1 MRRFVP
7 FVVLIAVVAVLNGW
21 LDQRFYVRVLTLSVV
36 WALAGVAW
44 NLMAKAGQISL
55 GHSAFVGIGAYGF
68 TILLR
73 SDGTSPW
80 TGMAIGMGVAAAVAL
95 IIGLPTFRLRGFYF
109 TLATISFPLIMELL
123 VSHYGDPE
131 LTVPFHPESEWKF
144 MEFSNSHTYVWVGLG
159 MLVVALAISEL
170 IDVTS
175 FGFALRA
182 IRDNEVLARAVGI
195 RTVAWKSAAF
205 MISAALSAAMAVLW
219 VKAVLRVTVAEEVFG
234 ITVVIVM
241 LSVAFV
247 GGVGQTWGPVV
258 GAAFLIPLAMFLDDS
273 IGESVPGAQEL
284 VYAAA
289 LVLVALLIPRGIL
302 PAIEKGCRRLATWR
316 RASTWPRGSLEQA
329 GPSLLERLAAPAPRP
344 SPLLRMP
351 RRPLQSRLPQP
362 SDTPVLVVEGV
373 AKSFGANRVLSDVTF
388 SVDAG
393 RRVGII
399 GPNGA
404 GKTTLFNIMT
414 AHLRADS
421 GRILFKGMQMDRMR
435 APRRYELGMSRTF
448 QVPQGFHLMS
458 PLDNVVVAAIGASMP
473 DPMAAS
479 MDMLE
484 RVGLA
489 GKALGELSALT
500 TAEIKSLE
508 LARAMVSEPDLLLL
522 DEPLAGLN
530 EAERARFFAVV
541 DELVA
546 PQAAIVVIEHSVR
559 SLIQYVESVVAL
571 DEGRVIAQG
580 PPEEVVSD
588 PRVIEAYLG
597 SRWMEHARDQ

>member
-1 MRRFVP
+1 MGSLTRRIVP
-7 FVVLIAVVAVLNGW
+7 FVVLIAVVAFLNGW

-44 NLMAKAGQISL
+44 NLVAKAGQISL

-68 TILLR
+68 TLLLR
-73 SDGTSPW
+73 GGGTSPW
-80 TGMAIGMGVAAAVAL
+80 VGMAVGMAVAAVVAL
-95 IIGLPTFRLRGFYF
+95 AIGLPTFRLRGFYF

-144 MEFSNSHTYVWVGLG
+144 MEFSDSHTYVWVGLG
-159 MLVVALAISEL
+159 MLVLALAISEL

-182 IRDNEVLARAVGI
+182 VRDNEVLARAVGI

-302 PAIEKGCRRLATWR
+302 PAVEQGCRRVATR
-316 RASTWPRGSLEQA
+316 SGRSHEQA
-329 GPSLLERLAAPAPRP
+329 GRSLLRRLAAPSPRP
-344 SPLLRMP
+344 SPLLRMSRPP
-351 RRPLQSRLPQP
+351 RRSRLPLP
-362 SDTPVLVVEGV
+362 GDTPVLEVEGV
-373 AKSFGANRVLSDVTF
+373 AKSFGANRVLSDVSF
-388 SVDAG
+388 DVGAG

-414 AHLRADS
+414 AHLRADA
-421 GRILFKGMQMDRMR
+421 GRILFKGVAVDRMR
-435 APRRYELGMSRTF
+435 APRRYELGISRTF

-458 PLDNVVVAAIGASMP
+458 PLDNVVVAAIGASVAHP
-473 DPMAAS
+473 VTAS
-479 MDMLE
+479 MAMLE

-489 GKALGELSALT
+489 DKALGELSALT
-500 TAEIKSLE
+500 VAETKNLE
-508 LARAMVSEPDLLLL
+508 LARAMVSGPELLLL

-530 EAERARFFAVV
+530 EAERGRFFEVV
-541 DELVA
+541 DDLVA
-546 PQAAIVVIEHSVR
+546 PETAIVVIEHSVR

-571 DEGRVIAQG
+571 DDGRIITQG
-580 PPEEVVSD
+580 PPEAVVSD

>member
-1 MRRFVP
+1 MTRRLIP
-7 FVVLIAVVAVLNGW
+7 FVVLVAAVALLNGW
-21 LDQRFYVRVLTLSVV
+21 LYQRFHVRVLTLAVV

-68 TILLR
+68 TVLLR
-73 SDGTSPW
+73 EGGMSPW
-80 TGMAIGMGVAAAVAL
+80 IGMAIGMGAAAVVAFV
-95 IIGLPTFRLRGFYF
+95 IGLPTFRLKGFYF
-109 TLATISFPLIMELL
+109 TLATISFPLILELL
-123 VSHYGDPE
+123 VSHYGEPE
-131 LTVPFHPESEWKF
+131 LTVPFHPENQWKF
-144 MEFSNSHTYVWVGLG
+144 MEFSNAHTYVWVGLG
-159 MLVVALAISEL
+159 MLIVALLISEL

-247 GGVGQTWGPVV
+247 GGVGMTWGPVV

-273 IGESVPGAQEL
+273 IGEAVPGAQEL

-302 PAIEKGCRRLATWR
+302 PAAGRGCRWLATR
-316 RASTWPRGSLEQA
+316 LGSTPGSPVRQ
-329 GPSLLERLAAPAPRP
+329 SLQRVVAPPPRP
-344 SPLLRMP
+344 SPLLSVP
-351 RRPLQSRLPQP
+351 RRPRRPVVLPQAGEA
-362 SDTPVLVVEGV
+362 PVLEVDSV
-373 AKSFGANRVLSDVTF
+373 AKSFGANRVLSDVSFT
-388 SVDAG
+388 VAAG
-393 RRVGII
+393 TRVGII

-414 AHLRADS
+414 AHLRADA
-421 GRILFKGMQMDRMR
+421 GRIRFKSIPIDRIR
-435 APRRYELGMSRTF
+435 APRRYELGISRTF
-448 QVPQGFHLMS
+448 QVPQGFGLMS
-458 PLDNVVVAAIGASMP
+458 PLDNVVVAAIGASVRHP
-473 DPMAAS
+473 VDAS
-479 MDMLE
+479 MAMLE
-484 RVGLA
+484 RVGLTR
-489 GKALGELSALT
+489 KALGQLSALT
-500 TAEIKSLE
+500 VAETKSLE
-508 LARAMVSEPDLLLL
+508 LARAMVSEPELLLL

-530 EAERARFFAVV
+530 EAERDRFFQIV
-541 DELVA
+541 DDLVA
-546 PQAAIVVIEHSVR
+546 PHTAIVVIEHSVR
-559 SLIQYVESVVAL
+559 SLVRYAESVVAL
-571 DEGRVIAQG
+571 DEGRIIAHG
-580 PPEEVVSD
+580 SPDDVVSD

-597 SRWMEHARDQ
+597 SKWMERARDQ

>member
-1 MRRFVP
+1 MTRRFIP
-7 FVVLIAVVAVLNGW
+7 FVVLVAAVALLNGW
-21 LDQRFYVRVLTLSVV
+21 LYQRFHVRVLTLAVV

-68 TILLR
+68 TVLLR
-73 SDGTSPW
+73 EGGMSPW
-80 TGMAIGMGVAAAVAL
+80 VGMAIGMGAAAVVAFV
-95 IIGLPTFRLRGFYF
+95 IGLPTFRLKGFYF
-109 TLATISFPLIMELL
+109 TLATISFPLILELL
-123 VSHYGDPE
+123 VSHYGEPE
-131 LTVPFHPESEWKF
+131 LTVPFHPENQWKF
-144 MEFSNSHTYVWVGLG
+144 MEFSNAHTYVWVGLG
-159 MLVVALAISEL
+159 MLVVALLISEL

-247 GGVGQTWGPVV
+247 GGVGLTWGPVV

-273 IGESVPGAQEL
+273 IGEAVPGAQEL

-289 LVLVALLIPRGIL
+289 LVLVALLMPLGIL
-302 PAIEKGCRRLATWR
+302 PAAGRGCRWLATR
-316 RASTWPRGSLEQA
+316 LPSAPGSPARQ
-329 GPSLLERLAAPAPRP
+329 LLQRVVAPPPRP
-344 SPLLRMP
+344 SPLLSVP
-351 RRPLQSRLPQP
+351 RRPRRPAALPAAG
-362 SDTPVLVVEGV
+362 DAPVLEVERV
-373 AKSFGANRVLSDVTF
+373 AKSFGANRVLSDVSFT
-388 SVDAG
+388 VAAG

-404 GKTTLFNIMT
+404 GKTTLFNIMI
-414 AHLRADS
+414 AHLRADA
-421 GRILFKGMQMDRMR
+421 GRIRFKGMPIDRIR
-435 APRRYELGMSRTF
+435 APRRYELGISRTF
-448 QVPQGFHLMS
+448 QVPQGFGHMS
-458 PLDNVVVAAIGASMP
+458 PLDNVVVAAIGASVRHP
-473 DPMAAS
+473 VDAS
-479 MDMLE
+479 MAILE
-484 RVGLA
+484 RVGLTS
-489 GKALGELSALT
+489 KALSSLSALT
-500 TAEIKSLE
+500 VAEIKSLE

-530 EAERARFFAVV
+530 EAERDRFFQIV
-541 DELVA
+541 DDLVA
-546 PQAAIVVIEHSVR
+546 PHTAIVVIEHSVR
-559 SLIQYVESVVAL
+559 SLVRYAESVVAL
-571 DEGRVIAQG
+571 DEGHIVAQG
-580 PPEEVVSD
+580 SPDDVVSD

-597 SRWMEHARDQ
+597 SKWMERARDQ

>member
-1 MRRFVP
+1 MTRRLIP
-7 FVVLIAVVAVLNGW
+7 FVVLVAAVAILNGW
-21 LDQRFYVRVLTLSVV
+21 LYQRFHVRVLTLAVV

-68 TILLR
+68 TVLLR
-73 SDGTSPW
+73 EGGMSPW
-80 TGMAIGMGVAAAVAL
+80 TGMAIGMGAAAVVAFV
-95 IIGLPTFRLRGFYF
+95 IGLPTFRLKGFYF
-109 TLATISFPLIMELL
+109 TLATISFPLILELL
-123 VSHYGDPE
+123 VSHYGEPE
-131 LTVPFHPESEWKF
+131 LTVPFHPENQWKF
-144 MEFSNSHTYVWVGLG
+144 MEFSNAHTYVWVGLG
-159 MLVVALAISEL
+159 MLIVALLISEL

-247 GGVGQTWGPVV
+247 GGVGMTWGPVV

-273 IGESVPGAQEL
+273 IGEAVPGAQEL

-289 LVLVALLIPRGIL
+289 LVLVALLMPLGIL
-302 PAIEKGCRRLATWR
+302 PAAGRGCRWLATRLAPATGSPAR
-316 RASTWPRGSLEQA
+316 R
-329 GPSLLERLAAPAPRP
+329 LLQRALAPPPRP
-344 SPLLRMP
+344 SPLLSVP
-351 RRPLQSRLPQP
+351 RRPRRPAALPAAGEA
-362 SDTPVLVVEGV
+362 PVLEVESV
-373 AKSFGANRVLSDVTF
+373 AKSFGANQVLTDVSFT
-388 SVDAG
+388 VDAG

-414 AHLRADS
+414 AHLRADA
-421 GRILFKGMQMDRMR
+421 GRVRFKTMPIDRIR
-435 APRRYELGMSRTF
+435 APRRYELGISRTF
-448 QVPQGFHLMS
+448 QVPQGFGGMS
-458 PLDNVVVAAIGASMP
+458 PLDDVVVAAIGASVRHP
-473 DPMAAS
+473 VDAS
-479 MDMLE
+479 MAMLE
-484 RVGLA
+484 RVDLTS
-489 GKALGELSALT
+489 KSLGQLSALT
-500 TAEIKSLE
+500 VAEIKSLE
-508 LARAMVSEPDLLLL
+508 LARAMVSDPHLLLL

-530 EAERARFFAVV
+530 EAERDRFFQIV
-541 DELVA
+541 DDLVA
-546 PQAAIVVIEHSVR
+546 PHTAIVVIEHSVR
-559 SLIQYVESVVAL
+559 SLVRYAETVVAL
-571 DEGRVIAQG
+571 DEGHIIAQG
-580 PPEEVVSD
+580 SPDDVVSD

-597 SRWMEHARDQ
+597 SKWMERARDQ

>member
-1 MRRFVP
+1 MTRRLIP
-7 FVVLIAVVAVLNGW
+7 FVVLVAAVALLNGW
-21 LDQRFYVRVLTLSVV
+21 LYQRFHVRVLTLAVV

-68 TILLR
+68 TLLLR
-73 SDGTSPW
+73 EGGMSPW
-80 TGMAIGMGVAAAVAL
+80 TGMAIGMGAAAVVAFV
-95 IIGLPTFRLRGFYF
+95 IGLPTFRLKGFYF
-109 TLATISFPLIMELL
+109 TLATISFPLILELL
-123 VSHYGDPE
+123 VSHYGEPE
-131 LTVPFHPESEWKF
+131 LTVPFHPENQWKF
-144 MEFSNSHTYVWVGLG
+144 MEFSSAHTYVWVGLG
-159 MLVVALAISEL
+159 MLVVALLISEL

-175 FGFALRA
+175 FGYALRA

-247 GGVGQTWGPVV
+247 GGVGLTWGPVV

-273 IGESVPGAQEL
+273 IGEAVPGAQEL

-302 PAIEKGCRRLATWR
+302 PAAGRGCRWLATR
-316 RASTWPRGSLEQA
+316 LSPTPGSPVRQ
-329 GPSLLERLAAPAPRP
+329 LLQRVVAPPPRP
-344 SPLLRMP
+344 SPLLSVP
-351 RRPLQSRLPQP
+351 RRPRRPVVLPQAGEA
-362 SDTPVLVVEGV
+362 PVLEVECV
-373 AKSFGANRVLSDVTF
+373 AKSFGANRVLSDVSFT
-388 SVDAG
+388 VAAG
-393 RRVGII
+393 TRVGII

-414 AHLRADS
+414 AHLRADA
-421 GRILFKGMQMDRMR
+421 GRIRFKSIPIDRIR
-435 APRRYELGMSRTF
+435 APRRYELGISRTF
-448 QVPQGFHLMS
+448 QVPQGFGLMS
-458 PLDNVVVAAIGASMP
+458 PLDNVVVAAIGASVRHP
-473 DPMAAS
+473 VDAS
-479 MDMLE
+479 MAMLE
-484 RVGLA
+484 RVGLTS
-489 GKALGELSALT
+489 KALGSLSALT
-500 TAEIKSLE
+500 VAETKSLE

-530 EAERARFFAVV
+530 EAERDRFFGIV
-541 DELVA
+541 DDLVA
-546 PQAAIVVIEHSVR
+546 PHTAIVVIEHSVR
-559 SLIQYVESVVAL
+559 SLVRYAESVVAL
-571 DEGRVIAQG
+571 DEGHIIAHG
-580 PPEEVVSD
+580 SPDDVVSD

-597 SRWMEHARDQ
+597 SKWMDRARDQ

>member
-1 MRRFVP
+1 M
-7 FVVLIAVVAVLNGW
+7 
-21 LDQRFYVRVLTLSVV
+21 RVLTLAVV

-68 TILLR
+68 TVLLR
-73 SDGTSPW
+73 EGGMSPW
-80 TGMAIGMGVAAAVAL
+80 TGMAIGMGAAAVVAFV
-95 IIGLPTFRLRGFYF
+95 IGLPTFRLKGFYF
-109 TLATISFPLIMELL
+109 TLATISFPLILELL
-123 VSHYGDPE
+123 VSHYGEPE
-131 LTVPFHPESEWKF
+131 LTVPFHPENQWKF
-144 MEFSNSHTYVWVGLG
+144 MEFSNAHTYVWVGLG
-159 MLVVALAISEL
+159 MLIVALLISEL

-247 GGVGQTWGPVV
+247 GGVGMTWGPVV

-273 IGESVPGAQEL
+273 IGEAVPGAQEL

-302 PAIEKGCRRLATWR
+302 PAAGRGCRWLATR
-316 RASTWPRGSLEQA
+316 LGSTPGSPVRQ
-329 GPSLLERLAAPAPRP
+329 SLQRVVAPPPRP
-344 SPLLRMP
+344 SPLLSVP
-351 RRPLQSRLPQP
+351 RRPRRPVVLPQAGEA
-362 SDTPVLVVEGV
+362 PVLEVDSV
-373 AKSFGANRVLSDVTF
+373 AKSFGANRVLSDVSFT
-388 SVDAG
+388 VAAG
-393 RRVGII
+393 TRVGII

-414 AHLRADS
+414 AHLRADA
-421 GRILFKGMQMDRMR
+421 GRIRFKSIPIDRIR
-435 APRRYELGMSRTF
+435 APRRYELGISRTF
-448 QVPQGFHLMS
+448 QVPQGFGGMS
-458 PLDNVVVAAIGASMP
+458 PLDNVVVAAIGASVRHP
-473 DPMAAS
+473 VDAS
-479 MDMLE
+479 MAMLE
-484 RVGLA
+484 RVGLTS
-489 GKALGELSALT
+489 KSLGQLSALT
-500 TAEIKSLE
+500 VAEIKSLE
-508 LARAMVSEPDLLLL
+508 LARAMVSDPDLLLL

-530 EAERARFFAVV
+530 EAERDRFFQIV
-541 DELVA
+541 DDLVA
-546 PQAAIVVIEHSVR
+546 PHTAIVVIEHSVR
-559 SLIQYVESVVAL
+559 SLVRYAETVVAL
-571 DEGRVIAQG
+571 DEGHIIAQG
-580 PPEEVVSD
+580 SPDDVVSD

-597 SRWMEHARDQ
+597 SKWMERARDQ

>member
-1 MRRFVP
+1 MRRIVP
-7 FVVLIAVVAVLNGW
+7 FVVLVVVVAVLNGW
-21 LDQRFYVRVLTLSVV
+21 LEQRFYVRVLTLSVV

-73 SDGTSPW
+73 DSDTSPW
-80 TGMAIGMGVAAAVAL
+80 LGMAVGMGVAAAVAL
-95 IIGLPTFRLRGFYF
+95 AIGLPTFRLRGFYF
-109 TLATISFPLIMELL
+109 TLATISFPLILELL

-131 LTVPFHPESEWKF
+131 LTVPFHPESEWTF

-182 IRDNEVLARAVGI
+182 VRDNEVLARAVGI

-289 LVLVALLIPRGIL
+289 LVLVALLMPRGIL
-302 PAIEKGCRRLATWR
+302 PAVERSCRRLATR
-316 RASTWPRGSLEQA
+316 PGPSREQA
-329 GPSLLERLAAPAPRP
+329 GRSLLQRLAAPAPRP
-344 SPLLRMP
+344 SPLLSVP
-351 RRPLQSRLPQP
+351 RRPPRQRLPP
-362 SDTPVLVVEGV
+362 ASGTPVLEVEGV
-373 AKSFGANRVLSDVTF
+373 AKSFGANRVLSEVSFDVG
-388 SVDAG
+388 VG

-414 AHLRADS
+414 AHLRADA
-421 GRILFKGMQMDRMR
+421 GRIRFKGVPVDRMR
-435 APRRYELGMSRTF
+435 APRRYELGISRTF

-458 PLDNVVVAAIGASMP
+458 PLDNVVVAAIGASTTRP
-473 DPMAAS
+473 VATSMA
-479 MDMLE
+479 MLE

-489 GKALGELSALT
+489 DKALGELSALT
-500 TAEIKSLE
+500 VAETKSLE
-508 LARAMVSEPDLLLL
+508 LARAMVSGPELLLL

-530 EAERARFFAVV
+530 EAERVRFFQIV
-541 DELVA
+541 DDLVA
-546 PQAAIVVIEHSVR
+546 PQTAIVVIEHSVR

-571 DEGRVIAQG
+571 DDGRIIAQG
-580 PPEEVVSD
+580 PPEAVVSD
-588 PRVIEAYLG
+588 SRVIEAYLG
-597 SRWMEHARDQ
+597 SKWMERARGQ

>member
-1 MRRFVP
+1 MTRRLIP
-7 FVVLIAVVAVLNGW
+7 FVMLIAAVALLNSW
-21 LDQRFYVRVLTLSVV
+21 LGQRFHVRVLTLAVV

-68 TILLR
+68 TVLLR
-73 SDGTSPW
+73 EGGMSPW
-80 TGMAIGMGVAAAVAL
+80 IGMAIGMGAAAAVAFV
-95 IIGLPTFRLRGFYF
+95 IGLPTFRLKGFYF
-109 TLATISFPLIMELL
+109 TLATISFPLILELL
-123 VSHYGDPE
+123 VSHYGEPE
-131 LTVPFHPESEWKF
+131 LTVPFHPENEWKF
-144 MEFSNSHTYVWVGLG
+144 MEFADAHTYVWVGLG
-159 MLVVALAISEL
+159 MLIVALVISEL

-247 GGVGQTWGPVV
+247 GGVGMTWGPVV

-273 IGESVPGAQEL
+273 IGEAVPGAQEL

-289 LVLVALLIPRGIL
+289 LVLVALLMPRGIL
-302 PAIEKGCRRLATWR
+302 PAAGWACRW
-316 RASTWPRGSLEQA
+316 
-329 GPSLLERLAAPAPRP
+329 LAARLGAPPERPSRPLLQRVLAPSPRP
-344 SPLLRMP
+344 SPLLSVP
-351 RRPLQSRLPQP
+351 RRPRRPAAPP
-362 SDTPVLVVEGV
+362 SASDAPVLEVDGV
-373 AKSFGANRVLSDVTF
+373 AKSFGANRVLSDVSFT
-388 SVDAG
+388 VDAG

-414 AHLRADS
+414 AHLRADA
-421 GRILFKGMQMDRMR
+421 GRIRFKGVPIDRIR
-435 APRRYELGMSRTF
+435 APRRYELGISRTF
-448 QVPQGFHLMS
+448 QVPQGFGLMS
-458 PLDNVVVAAIGASMP
+458 PLDNVIVAAIGASVQHP
-473 DPMAAS
+473 VQVS
-479 MDMLE
+479 MEMLE

-489 GKALGELSALT
+489 GKALGQLSALT
-500 TAEIKSLE
+500 VAETKSLE
-508 LARAMVSEPDLLLL
+508 LARAMVSEPELLLL

-530 EAERARFFAVV
+530 EAERLRFFQIV
-541 DELVA
+541 DDLVA
-546 PQAAIVVIEHSVR
+546 PRTAIVVIEHSVR
-559 SLIQYVESVVAL
+559 SLVRYAESVVAL
-571 DEGRVIAQG
+571 DEGHIIAHG
-580 PPEEVVSD
+580 SPDDVVSD

-597 SRWMEHARDQ
+597 SKWMERARDQ

>member
-1 MRRFVP
+1 MRRLAP
-7 FVVLIAVVAVLNGW
+7 FVVLVVVVALFNGS
-21 LDQRFYVRVLTLSVV
+21 LSGRFHLRVLTLAVV

-73 SDGTSPW
+73 DGGTSPW
-80 TGMAIGMGVAAAVAL
+80 VGMAVGMGVAAALAL
-95 IIGLPTFRLRGFYF
+95 VIGLPTFRLKGFYF

-123 VSHYGDPE
+123 VSHYGEPE
-131 LTVPFHPESEWKF
+131 FTVPFHPENEWKF
-144 MEFSNSHTYVWVGLG
+144 MEFSNAHTYVWVGLG
-159 MLVVALAISEL
+159 MLLVALVISEL

-302 PAIEKGCRRLATWR
+302 PAAERGCRRLAGLVD
-316 RASTWPRGSLEQA
+316 PEGRGRGWQVVQ
-329 GPSLLERLAAPAPRP
+329 RLAAPPPRP
-344 SPLLRMP
+344 SPLLSVP
-351 RRPLQSRLPQP
+351 RKVPSRRIP
-362 SDTPVLVVEGV
+362 STDGAPVLEVEGI

-388 SVDAG
+388 EVDAG

-414 AHLRADS
+414 AHLRADA
-421 GRILFKGMQMDRMR
+421 GRIRFKSVAIDAMR
-435 APRRYELGMSRTF
+435 APRRYELGISRTF

-458 PLDNVVVAAIGASMP
+458 PLDNVVVAAIGAAVTRP
-473 DPMAAS
+473 VHAS
-479 MDMLE
+479 MAMLD

-489 GKALGELSALT
+489 DKALGELSSLT
-500 TAEIKSLE
+500 VAETKNLE
-508 LARAMVSEPDLLLL
+508 LARAMVSEPELLLL

-530 EAERARFFAVV
+530 ETERVRFFQIV
-541 DELVA
+541 DDLVA
-546 PQAAIVVIEHSVR
+546 PQTAIVVIEHSVR
-559 SLIQYVESVVAL
+559 SLIRYVDSVVAL
-571 DEGRVIAQG
+571 DEGRIIAEG
-580 PPEEVVSD
+580 PPEDVVSD
-588 PRVIEAYLG
+588 PAVIEAYLG
-597 SRWMEHARDQ
+597 SKWMKRA

>member
-1 MRRFVP
+1 MRRLIP

-55 GHSAFVGIGAYGF
+55 GHSAFVGMGAYGF

-73 SDGTSPW
+73 GGGTSPW
-80 TGMAIGMGVAAAVAL
+80 VGMAIGMGVAAAVAL
-95 IIGLPTFRLRGFYF
+95 AIGLPTFRLRGFYF

-159 MLVVALAISEL
+159 MLVIALAISEL

-302 PAIEKGCRRLATWR
+302 PAIEKGCRQLATR
-316 RASTWPRGSLEQA
+316 PRPSLEQA
-329 GPSLLERLAAPAPRP
+329 GPSLFGRLAAPPPRP

-351 RRPLQSRLPQP
+351 RRPVRARLPQP
-362 SDTPVLVVEGV
+362 SDTPVLEVDGV
-373 AKSFGANRVLSDVTF
+373 AKSFGANRVLSDVAF
-388 SVDAG
+388 SIDAG

-414 AHLRADS
+414 AHLRADA
-421 GRILFKGMQMDRMR
+421 GRILFKGNPDGPDARAAALRARHVTHVPGSPGFPSHVPARQCGRGCHRCLDAGSGGGIDGHARASRPRRQGARRVERPHHGRDQEPRTSPRHGEQAGSAAARR
-435 APRRYELGMSRTF
+435 APRG
-448 QVPQGFHLMS
+448 
-458 PLDNVVVAAIGASMP
+458 
-473 DPMAAS
+473 
-479 MDMLE
+479 LE
-484 RVGLA
+484 RGRA
-489 GKALGELSALT
+489 GPLLRDRRRTGRAAHGDRGDRALGPVADPIRRIGSPRST
-500 TAEIKSLE
+500 
-508 LARAMVSEPDLLLL
+508 RAS
-522 DEPLAGLN
+522 
-530 EAERARFFAVV
+530 
-541 DELVA
+541 
-546 PQAAIVVIEHSVR
+546 
-559 SLIQYVESVVAL
+559 
-571 DEGRVIAQG
+571 
-580 PPEEVVSD
+580 
-588 PRVIEAYLG
+588 
-597 SRWMEHARDQ
+597 

>member
-1 MRRFVP
+1 MTRRLIP
-7 FVVLIAVVAVLNGW
+7 FVVLVAAVALLNGW
-21 LDQRFYVRVLTLSVV
+21 LYQRFHVRVLTLAVV

-68 TILLR
+68 TVLLR
-73 SDGTSPW
+73 EGGMSPW
-80 TGMAIGMGVAAAVAL
+80 TGMAIGMGAAAAVAFV
-95 IIGLPTFRLRGFYF
+95 IGLPTFRLKGFYF
-109 TLATISFPLIMELL
+109 TLATISFPLILELL
-123 VSHYGDPE
+123 VSHYGEPE
-131 LTVPFHPESEWKF
+131 LTVPFHPENQWKF
-144 MEFSNSHTYVWVGLG
+144 MEFSNAHTYVWVGLG
-159 MLVVALAISEL
+159 MLILALLISEL

-247 GGVGQTWGPVV
+247 GGVGMTWGPVV

-273 IGESVPGAQEL
+273 IGEAVPGAQEL

-302 PAIEKGCRRLATWR
+302 PAAGRGCRWLATR
-316 RASTWPRGSLEQA
+316 LGSTPGSPVRQ
-329 GPSLLERLAAPAPRP
+329 SLQRVVAPPPRP
-344 SPLLRMP
+344 SPLLSVP
-351 RRPLQSRLPQP
+351 RRPRRPVVLPQAGEA
-362 SDTPVLVVEGV
+362 PVLEADSV
-373 AKSFGANRVLSDVTF
+373 AKSFGANRVLSDVSFT
-388 SVDAG
+388 VAAG
-393 RRVGII
+393 TRVGII

-414 AHLRADS
+414 AHLRADA
-421 GRILFKGMQMDRMR
+421 GRIRFKGIPIDRIR
-435 APRRYELGMSRTF
+435 APRRYELGISRTF
-448 QVPQGFHLMS
+448 QVPQGFGLMS
-458 PLDNVVVAAIGASMP
+458 PLDNVVVAAIGASVRHP
-473 DPMAAS
+473 VDAS
-479 MDMLE
+479 MAMLE
-484 RVGLA
+484 RVGLTS
-489 GKALGELSALT
+489 KALGSLSALT
-500 TAEIKSLE
+500 VAETKSLE
-508 LARAMVSEPDLLLL
+508 LARAMVSEPHLLLL

-530 EAERARFFAVV
+530 EAERDRFFGIV
-541 DELVA
+541 DDLVA
-546 PQAAIVVIEHSVR
+546 PHTAIVVIEHSVR
-559 SLIQYVESVVAL
+559 SLVRYAESVVAL
-571 DEGRVIAQG
+571 DEGHIIAHG
-580 PPEEVVSD
+580 SPDDVVSD

-597 SRWMEHARDQ
+597 SKWMERARDQ

>member
-1 MRRFVP
+1 MTRRLIP
-7 FVVLIAVVAVLNGW
+7 FVVLVAAVALLNGW
-21 LDQRFYVRVLTLSVV
+21 LYQRFHVRVLTLAVV

-68 TILLR
+68 TVLLR
-73 SDGTSPW
+73 EGGMSPW
-80 TGMAIGMGVAAAVAL
+80 TGMAIGMGAAAVVAFV
-95 IIGLPTFRLRGFYF
+95 IGLPTFRLKGFYF
-109 TLATISFPLIMELL
+109 TLATISFPLILELL
-123 VSHYGDPE
+123 VSHYGEPE
-131 LTVPFHPESEWKF
+131 LTVPFHPENQWKF
-144 MEFSNSHTYVWVGLG
+144 MEFSNAHTYVWVGLG
-159 MLVVALAISEL
+159 MLIVALLISEL

-247 GGVGQTWGPVV
+247 GGVGLTWGPVV

-273 IGESVPGAQEL
+273 IGEAVPGAQEL

-302 PAIEKGCRRLATWR
+302 PAAGRGCRWLATR
-316 RASTWPRGSLEQA
+316 LGSTPGSPVRQ
-329 GPSLLERLAAPAPRP
+329 SLQRVVAPPPRP
-344 SPLLRMP
+344 SPLLSVP
-351 RRPLQSRLPQP
+351 RRPRRPVVLPQAGEA
-362 SDTPVLVVEGV
+362 PVLEVDSV
-373 AKSFGANRVLSDVTF
+373 AKSFGANRVLSDVSFT
-388 SVDAG
+388 VAAG
-393 RRVGII
+393 TRVGII

-414 AHLRADS
+414 AHLRADA
-421 GRILFKGMQMDRMR
+421 GRIRFKGIPIDRLR
-435 APRRYELGMSRTF
+435 APRRYELGISRTF
-448 QVPQGFHLMS
+448 QVPQGFGLMS
-458 PLDNVVVAAIGASMP
+458 PLDNVVVAAIGASVRHP
-473 DPMAAS
+473 VDAS
-479 MDMLE
+479 MAMLE
-484 RVGLA
+484 RVGLTS
-489 GKALGELSALT
+489 KALGSLSALT
-500 TAEIKSLE
+500 VAETKSLE
-508 LARAMVSEPDLLLL
+508 LARAMVSEPHLLLL

-530 EAERARFFAVV
+530 EAERDRFFGIV
-541 DELVA
+541 DDLVA
-546 PQAAIVVIEHSVR
+546 PHTAIVVIEHSVR
-559 SLIQYVESVVAL
+559 SLVRYAESVVAL
-571 DEGRVIAQG
+571 DEGHIIAHG
-580 PPEEVVSD
+580 SPDDVVSD

-597 SRWMEHARDQ
+597 SKWMERARDQ

>member
-1 MRRFVP
+1 MTRRLIP
-7 FVVLIAVVAVLNGW
+7 FVVLVAAVALLNGW
-21 LDQRFYVRVLTLSVV
+21 LYQRFHVRVLTLAMV

-68 TILLR
+68 TVLLR
-73 SDGTSPW
+73 EGGMSPW
-80 TGMAIGMGVAAAVAL
+80 TGMAIGMGAAAVVAFV
-95 IIGLPTFRLRGFYF
+95 IGLPTFRLKGFYF
-109 TLATISFPLIMELL
+109 TLATISFPLILELL
-123 VSHYGDPE
+123 VSHYGEPE
-131 LTVPFHPESEWKF
+131 LTVPFHPENQWKF
-144 MEFSNSHTYVWVGLG
+144 MEFSNAHTYVWVGLG
-159 MLVVALAISEL
+159 MLIVALLISEL

-247 GGVGQTWGPVV
+247 GGVGMTWGPVV

-273 IGESVPGAQEL
+273 IGEAVPGAQEL

-302 PAIEKGCRRLATWR
+302 PAAGRGCRWLATR
-316 RASTWPRGSLEQA
+316 LGSTPGSPVRQ
-329 GPSLLERLAAPAPRP
+329 SLQRVVAPPPRP
-344 SPLLRMP
+344 SPLLSVP
-351 RRPLQSRLPQP
+351 RRPRRPVVLPQAGEA
-362 SDTPVLVVEGV
+362 PVLEVDSV
-373 AKSFGANRVLSDVTF
+373 AKSFGANRVLSDVSFT
-388 SVDAG
+388 VAAG
-393 RRVGII
+393 TRVGII

-414 AHLRADS
+414 AHLRADA
-421 GRILFKGMQMDRMR
+421 GRIRFKDIPIDRIR
-435 APRRYELGMSRTF
+435 APRRYELGISRTF
-448 QVPQGFHLMS
+448 QVPQGFGLMS
-458 PLDNVVVAAIGASMP
+458 PLDNVVVAAIGASVRHP
-473 DPMAAS
+473 VDAS
-479 MDMLE
+479 MAMLE
-484 RVGLA
+484 RVGLTS
-489 GKALGELSALT
+489 KALGSLSALT
-500 TAEIKSLE
+500 VAETKSLE
-508 LARAMVSEPDLLLL
+508 LARAMVSEPELLLL

-530 EAERARFFAVV
+530 EAERDRFFGIV
-541 DELVA
+541 DDLVA
-546 PQAAIVVIEHSVR
+546 PHTAIVVIEHSVR
-559 SLIQYVESVVAL
+559 SLVRYAESVVAL
-571 DEGRVIAQG
+571 DEGHIIAQG
-580 PPEEVVSD
+580 SPDDVVSD

-597 SRWMEHARDQ
+597 SKWMERARDQ

>member
-1 MRRFVP
+1 MRRLVP
-7 FVVLIAVVAVLNGW
+7 FIVLLAVVALLNGW
-21 LDQRFYVRVLTLSVV
+21 LEQRFHVRVLTLAVV

-73 SDGTSPW
+73 DGGTSPW
-80 TGMAIGMGVAAAVAL
+80 IGMVIGMGVTAVVAL
-95 IIGLPTFRLRGFYF
+95 VIGLPTFRLRGFYF

-123 VSHYGDPE
+123 VSHYGDSE
-131 LTVPFHPESEWKF
+131 LTVPFHPESEWRF
-144 MEFSNSHTYVWVGLG
+144 MEFSDAHTYVWVGLG
-159 MLVVALAISEL
+159 MLVLALAISEL

-205 MISAALSAAMAVLW
+205 MISAALSAAMGVLW

-302 PAIEKGCRRLATWR
+302 PAIERGCRRVAMRL
-316 RASTWPRGSLEQA
+316 
-329 GPSLLERLAAPAPRP
+329 GPSRAPAGRSLLRRIAAPPPRP
-344 SPLLRMP
+344 SPLLRVP
-351 RRPLQSRLPQP
+351 RRTHRWRLPP
-362 SDTPVLVVEGV
+362 VSDTPVLKVEGV
-373 AKSFGANRVLSDVTF
+373 AKSFGANRVLSDVSF
-388 SVDAG
+388 NVGAG
-393 RRVGII
+393 QRVGII

-414 AHLRADS
+414 AHLRADA
-421 GRILFKGMQMDRMR
+421 GRILFKGVPVDRMR
-435 APRRYELGMSRTF
+435 APRRYELGISRTF

-458 PLDNVVVAAIGASMP
+458 PLDNVVVAAIGAAVAQP
-473 DPMAAS
+473 VTAS
-479 MDMLE
+479 IAMLE

-489 GKALGELSALT
+489 DKALGELSALT
-500 TAEIKSLE
+500 VAETKHLE
-508 LARAMVSEPDLLLL
+508 LARAMVSEPELLLL

-530 EAERARFFAVV
+530 EAERVHFFQIV
-541 DELVA
+541 DDLVDSET
-546 PQAAIVVIEHSVR
+546 AIVVIEHSVR

-571 DEGRVIAQG
+571 DDGRIIAEG
-580 PPEEVVSD
+580 PPSDVVSD

>member
-1 MRRFVP
+1 MTRRLIP
-7 FVVLIAVVAVLNGW
+7 FVVLVAAVALLNGW
-21 LDQRFYVRVLTLSVV
+21 LYQRFHVRVLTLAVV

-68 TILLR
+68 TVLLR
-73 SDGTSPW
+73 EGGMSPW
-80 TGMAIGMGVAAAVAL
+80 TGMAIGMGAAAVVAFV
-95 IIGLPTFRLRGFYF
+95 IGLPTFRLKGFYF
-109 TLATISFPLIMELL
+109 TLATISFPLILELL
-123 VSHYGDPE
+123 VSHYGEPE
-131 LTVPFHPESEWKF
+131 LTVPFHPENQWKF
-144 MEFSNSHTYVWVGLG
+144 MEFSNAHTYVWVGLG
-159 MLVVALAISEL
+159 MLIVALLISEL

-247 GGVGQTWGPVV
+247 GGVGLTWGPVV

-273 IGESVPGAQEL
+273 IGEAVPGAQEL

-302 PAIEKGCRRLATWR
+302 PAAGRGCRWLATR
-316 RASTWPRGSLEQA
+316 LSPAPGSPVRQ
-329 GPSLLERLAAPAPRP
+329 LLQRVMAPPPRP
-344 SPLLRMP
+344 SPLLSVP
-351 RRPLQSRLPQP
+351 RRPRRPVVLPQAGEA
-362 SDTPVLVVEGV
+362 PVLEVESV
-373 AKSFGANRVLSDVTF
+373 AKSFGANRVLSDVSFT
-388 SVDAG
+388 VAAG
-393 RRVGII
+393 TRVGII

-414 AHLRADS
+414 AHLRADA
-421 GRILFKGMQMDRMR
+421 GRIRFKSIPIDRIR
-435 APRRYELGMSRTF
+435 APRRYELGISRTF
-448 QVPQGFHLMS
+448 QVPQGFGLMS
-458 PLDNVVVAAIGASMP
+458 PLDNVVVAAIGASVRHP
-473 DPMAAS
+473 VDAS
-479 MDMLE
+479 MAMLE
-484 RVGLA
+484 RVGLTS
-489 GKALGELSALT
+489 KALGSLSALT
-500 TAEIKSLE
+500 VAETKSLE

-530 EAERARFFAVV
+530 EAERDRFFGIV
-541 DELVA
+541 DDLVA
-546 PQAAIVVIEHSVR
+546 PHTAIVVIEHSVR
-559 SLIQYVESVVAL
+559 SLVRYAESVVAL
-571 DEGRVIAQG
+571 DEGHIIAHG
-580 PPEEVVSD
+580 SPDVVVSD

-597 SRWMEHARDQ
+597 SKWMDRARDQ

>member
-1 MRRFVP
+1 MTRRLIP
-7 FVVLIAVVAVLNGW
+7 FVALVAAVALLNGW
-21 LDQRFYVRVLTLSVV
+21 LYQRFHVRVLTLAIV

-68 TILLR
+68 TVLLR
-73 SDGTSPW
+73 EGGMSPW
-80 TGMAIGMGVAAAVAL
+80 TGMAIGMGAAAVVAFV
-95 IIGLPTFRLRGFYF
+95 IGLPTFRLKGFYF
-109 TLATISFPLIMELL
+109 TLATISFPLILDLL
-123 VSHYGDPE
+123 VSHYGEPE
-131 LTVPFHPESEWKF
+131 LTVPFHPENQWKF
-144 MEFSNSHTYVWVGLG
+144 MEFSDAHTYVWVGLG
-159 MLVVALAISEL
+159 MLVVALLISEL

-247 GGVGQTWGPVV
+247 GGVGMTWGPVV

-273 IGESVPGAQEL
+273 IGEAVPGAQEL

-289 LVLVALLIPRGIL
+289 LVLVALLMPLGIL
-302 PAIEKGCRRLATWR
+302 PAAGRGCRWLATR
-316 RASTWPRGSLEQA
+316 LGSTPVPPARQLLQRA
-329 GPSLLERLAAPAPRP
+329 LAPPPRP
-344 SPLLRMP
+344 SPLLNVP
-351 RRPLQSRLPQP
+351 RRPRRPAVLPAAGEA
-362 SDTPVLVVEGV
+362 PVLEVDGV
-373 AKSFGANRVLSDVTF
+373 AKSFGANRVLTDVSFT
-388 SVDAG
+388 VDAG

-414 AHLRADS
+414 AHLRADA
-421 GRILFKGMQMDRMR
+421 GRIRFKSIPIDRIR
-435 APRRYELGMSRTF
+435 APRRYELGISRTF
-448 QVPQGFHLMS
+448 QVPQGFGHMS
-458 PLDNVVVAAIGASMP
+458 PLDNVVVAAIGASVRHP
-473 DPMAAS
+473 VDAS
-479 MDMLE
+479 MAMLE
-484 RVGLA
+484 RVGLTS
-489 GKALGELSALT
+489 KALGQLGALT
-500 TAEIKSLE
+500 VAEIKSLE
-508 LARAMVSEPDLLLL
+508 LARAMVSDPELLLL

-530 EAERARFFAVV
+530 EAERDRFFQIV
-541 DELVA
+541 DDLVA
-546 PQAAIVVIEHSVR
+546 PHTAIVVIEHSVR
-559 SLIQYVESVVAL
+559 SLVRYAEAVVAL
-571 DEGRVIAQG
+571 DDGHIIAQG
-580 PPEEVVSD
+580 SPDDVVSD

-597 SRWMEHARDQ
+597 SKWMERARDQ

>member
-1 MRRFVP
+1 MTRRLLP
-7 FVVLIAVVAVLNGW
+7 FVVLVAAVALLNGW
-21 LDQRFYVRVLTLSVV
+21 LYQRFHVRVLTLAVV

-68 TILLR
+68 TVLLR
-73 SDGTSPW
+73 EGGTSPW
-80 TGMAIGMGVAAAVAL
+80 TGMVIGMGAAAVVAFV
-95 IIGLPTFRLRGFYF
+95 IGLPTFRLKGFYF
-109 TLATISFPLIMELL
+109 TLATISFPLILELL
-123 VSHYGDPE
+123 VSHYGEPE
-131 LTVPFHPESEWKF
+131 LTVPFHPENQWKF
-144 MEFSNSHTYVWVGLG
+144 MEFSNAHTYVWVGLG
-159 MLVVALAISEL
+159 MLIVALLISEL

-247 GGVGQTWGPVV
+247 GGVGLTWGPVV

-273 IGESVPGAQEL
+273 IGEAVPGAQEL

-302 PAIEKGCRRLATWR
+302 PAAGRGCRWLATR
-316 RASTWPRGSLEQA
+316 LSPTPGLPVRQ
-329 GPSLLERLAAPAPRP
+329 LLQRVVAPPPRP
-344 SPLLRMP
+344 SPLLSVP
-351 RRPLQSRLPQP
+351 RRPRRPVVLAQAGEA
-362 SDTPVLVVEGV
+362 PVLEVENV
-373 AKSFGANRVLSDVTF
+373 AKSFGANRVLSDVSFT
-388 SVDAG
+388 VDAG
-393 RRVGII
+393 TRVGII

-414 AHLRADS
+414 AHLRADA
-421 GRILFKGMQMDRMR
+421 GRIRFKSIPIDRIR
-435 APRRYELGMSRTF
+435 APRRYELGISRTF
-448 QVPQGFHLMS
+448 QVPQGFGGMS
-458 PLDNVVVAAIGASMP
+458 PLDNVVVAAIGASVRHP
-473 DPMAAS
+473 VDAS
-479 MDMLE
+479 MAMLE
-484 RVGLA
+484 RVGLTS
-489 GKALGELSALT
+489 KALGQLSALT
-500 TAEIKSLE
+500 VAEIKSLE
-508 LARAMVSEPDLLLL
+508 LARAMVSDPELLLL

-530 EAERARFFAVV
+530 EAERDRFFQIV
-541 DELVA
+541 DDLVA
-546 PQAAIVVIEHSVR
+546 PHTAIVVIEHSVR
-559 SLIQYVESVVAL
+559 SLVRYAESVVAL
-571 DEGRVIAQG
+571 DEGRIIAHG
-580 PPEEVVSD
+580 SPDDVVSD

-597 SRWMEHARDQ
+597 SKWMERARDQ

>member
-1 MRRFVP
+1 MRRVVP

-73 SDGTSPW
+73 GGGTSPW

-95 IIGLPTFRLRGFYF
+95 VIGLPTFRLRGFYF

-131 LTVPFHPESEWKF
+131 LTVPFHPESEWRF

-302 PAIEKGCRRLATWR
+302 PAIEKGCRRLATW
-316 RASTWPRGSLEQA
+316 PRTSLEQA

-362 SDTPVLVVEGV
+362 SDTPVLEVEGV
-373 AKSFGANRVLSDVTF
+373 AKSFGANRVLSDVAF
-388 SVDAG
+388 NDDAG

-404 GKTTLFNIMT
+404 GKIPRGISSATSTSAAAYTSSCAPGTASPIESSRNIASGIRNAAPTTGPHVIPTPPTNATDSMT
-414 AHLRADS
+414 ITTVMPKTSSATVTRSTALTHSTAMAADS
-421 GRILFKGMQMDRMR
+421 
-435 APRRYELGMSRTF
+435 A
-448 QVPQGFHLMS
+448 
-458 PLDNVVVAAIGASMP
+458 
-473 DPMAAS
+473 
-479 MDMLE
+479 
-484 RVGLA
+484 
-489 GKALGELSALT
+489 
-500 TAEIKSLE
+500 AEIMKAADFHATVRMPT
-508 LARAMVSEPDLLLL
+508 ARASTSLSRMARRANP
-522 DEPLAGLN
+522 N
-530 EAERARFFAVV
+530 EVTS
-541 DELVA
+541 
-546 PQAAIVVIEHSVR
+546 IS
-559 SLIQYVESVVAL
+559 SLISSATMS
-571 DEGRVIAQG
+571 I
-580 PPEEVVSD
+580 
-588 PRVIEAYLG
+588 PRPT
-597 SRWMEHARDQ
+597 HT

>member
-1 MRRFVP
+1 MRRIVP
-7 FVVLIAVVAVLNGW
+7 FVVLIAVVALLNG
-21 LDQRFYVRVLTLSVV
+21 LLEQRFYVRVLTLAVV

-44 NLMAKAGQISL
+44 NLVAKAGQISL

-73 SDGTSPW
+73 DGGTSPW
-80 TGMAIGMGVAAAVAL
+80 IGMCIGMGLAAVVAL
-95 IIGLPTFRLRGFYF
+95 AIGLPTFRLRGFYF

-131 LTVPFHPESEWKF
+131 LTVPFHPESEWRF
-144 MEFSNSHTYVWVGLG
+144 MEFSDAHTYVWVGLG

-195 RTVAWKSAAF
+195 RTVVWKSAAF
-205 MISAALSAAMAVLW
+205 MISAALAAAMGVLW

-247 GGVGQTWGPVV
+247 GGVGQTWGPAV

-302 PAIEKGCRRLATWR
+302 PAIEQGCRRVATR
-316 RASTWPRGSLEQA
+316 RRPSRGQA
-329 GPSLLERLAAPAPRP
+329 GRSLLQRLAAPPPRP
-344 SPLLRMP
+344 SPLLRLSRRP
-351 RRPLQSRLPQP
+351 RRPRLPRP
-362 SDTPVLVVEGV
+362 SNAPMLEVDGV
-373 AKSFGANRVLSDVTF
+373 AKSFGANRVLSDVSF
-388 SVDAG
+388 SVGAG

-421 GRILFKGMQMDRMR
+421 GRIRFKGMEVDRLR

-458 PLDNVVVAAIGASMP
+458 PLDNVVVAAIGASVAHP
-473 DPMAAS
+473 VTAS
-479 MDMLE
+479 MAMLE

-489 GKALGELSALT
+489 DNALGELSALT
-500 TAEIKSLE
+500 VVETKKLE
-508 LARAMVSEPDLLLL
+508 LARAMVSEPELLLL

-530 EAERARFFAVV
+530 EAERVRFFEIV
-541 DELVA
+541 DDLVA
-546 PQAAIVVIEHSVR
+546 PDTAIVVIEHSVR
-559 SLIQYVESVVAL
+559 SLIRYVESVVAL
-571 DEGRVIAQG
+571 DDGRVIAQG
-580 PPEEVVSD
+580 PPENVVSD

-597 SRWMEHARDQ
+597 SRWMERAQDK

>member
-1 MRRFVP
+1 MRRVVP
-7 FVVLIAVVAVLNGW
+7 FLVLIAVVAVLNGW

-73 SDGTSPW
+73 DGGTSPW
-80 TGMAIGMGVAAAVAL
+80 TGMVIGMGVAAAVAL
-95 IIGLPTFRLRGFYF
+95 AIGLPTFRLRGFYF

-131 LTVPFHPESEWKF
+131 LTVPFHPESEWRF

-302 PAIEKGCRRLATWR
+302 PAIEKGCRRLATW
-316 RASTWPRGSLEQA
+316 PRTSLEQA
-329 GPSLLERLAAPAPRP
+329 GPSLLERLAAPPPRP
-344 SPLLRMP
+344 SPLLRTP
-351 RRPLQSRLPQP
+351 RRPRRPRLPQP
-362 SDTPVLVVEGV
+362 SDTPVLEVDGV
-373 AKSFGANRVLSDVTF
+373 AKSFGANRVLSDVAF

-414 AHLRADS
+414 AHLRADA
-421 GRILFKGMQMDRMR
+421 GRILFKGVQVDRMR

-458 PLDNVVVAAIGASMP
+458 PLDNVIVAAIGASLP
-473 DPMAAS
+473 DPVVAS
-479 MDMLE
+479 MAMLE

-489 GKALGELSALT
+489 GKALDELSALT

-508 LARAMVSEPDLLLL
+508 LARAMVSDPDLLLL

-530 EAERARFFAVV
+530 ETERARFFETV
-541 DELVA
+541 DELVS
-546 PQAAIVVIEHSVR
+546 PHTAIVVIEHSVR

-580 PPEEVVSD
+580 PPEDVVSD

>member
-1 MRRFVP
+1 MRRLVP
-7 FVVLIAVVAVLNGW
+7 FVVLVVVVAALNGW

-73 SDGTSPW
+73 DSDTSPW
-80 TGMAIGMGVAAAVAL
+80 IGMAIGMGVAAAVAL
-95 IIGLPTFRLRGFYF
+95 AIGLPTFRLRGFYS
-109 TLATISFPLIMELL
+109 TLATISFPLILELL

-131 LTVPFHPESEWKF
+131 LTVPFHPEGEWEF

-182 IRDNEVLARAVGI
+182 VRDNEVLARAVGI

-302 PAIEKGCRRLATWR
+302 PAIERGCRRIAMR
-316 RASTWPRGSLEQA
+316 PDASREFA
-329 GPSLLERLAAPAPRP
+329 GRSLLQRLAAPSPRP
-344 SPLLRMP
+344 SPLLRLA
-351 RRPLQSRLPQP
+351 RRPQRLAPRAADDIFEGIERLLE
-362 SDTPVLVVEGV
+362 SETTAMIVVEQR
-373 AKSFGANRVLSDVTF
+373 AHEALHICDRAFVLE
-388 SVDAG
+388 
-393 RRVGII
+393 
-399 GPNGA
+399 
-404 GKTTLFNIMT
+404 
-414 AHLRADS
+414 S
-421 GRILFKGMQMDRMR
+421 G
-435 APRRYELGMSRTF
+435 E
-448 QVPQGFHLMS
+448 
-458 PLDNVVVAAIGASMP
+458 
-473 DPMAAS
+473 
-479 MDMLE
+479 
-484 RVGLA
+484 
-489 GKALGELSALT
+489 
-500 TAEIKSLE
+500 
-508 LARAMVSEPDLLLL
+508 
-522 DEPLAGLN
+522 
-530 EAERARFFAVV
+530 
-541 DELVA
+541 
-546 PQAAIVVIEHSVR
+546 
-559 SLIQYVESVVAL
+559 VAL
-571 DEGRVIAQG
+571 EATSRELLADERLAA
-580 PPEEVVSD
+580 
-588 PRVIEAYLG
+588 AYLG
-597 SRWMEHARDQ
+597 AEI

>member
-1 MRRFVP
+1 MRRLVP
-7 FVVLIAVVAVLNGW
+7 FIVLVVVVAALNGW
-21 LDQRFYVRVLTLSVV
+21 LEQRFYVRVLTLSVV

-73 SDGTSPW
+73 GDGTSPW
-80 TGMAIGMGVAAAVAL
+80 IGMVIGMGVAAVVAL
-95 IIGLPTFRLRGFYF
+95 AIGLPTFRLRGFYF

-131 LTVPFHPESEWKF
+131 LTVPFHPESEWRF
-144 MEFSNSHTYVWVGLG
+144 MEFSDPHVYVWVGLG
-159 MLVVALAISEL
+159 MLVIALMISEL

-175 FGFALRA
+175 FGYALRA
-182 IRDNEVLARAVGI
+182 VRDNEVLARAVGI

-302 PAIEKGCRRLATWR
+302 PAIESGFRRVATRPGRSREPGGRRLL
-316 RASTWPRGSLEQA
+316 G
-329 GPSLLERLAAPAPRP
+329 RLAAPPQRP
-344 SPLLRMP
+344 SPFLSMP
-351 RRPLQSRLPQP
+351 RRPLRPRPPRP
-362 SDTPVLVVEGV
+362 SDAPVLEVEGI
-373 AKSFGANRVLSDVTF
+373 AKSFGANRVLSDVAF
-388 SVDAG
+388 RIDAG

-404 GKTTLFNIMT
+404 GKTTLFNIIT
-414 AHLRADS
+414 AHLRADA
-421 GRILFKGMQMDRMR
+421 GRILFKGMKVDRMR

-458 PLDNVVVAAIGASMP
+458 PLDNVVVAAIGASIP
-473 DPMAAS
+473 HPVAAS
-479 MDMLE
+479 MAMLE

-489 GKALGELSALT
+489 ESALGELSALT

-508 LARAMVSEPDLLLL
+508 LARAMVSEPELLLL

-530 EAERARFFAVV
+530 EAERARFFTTV
-541 DELVA
+541 DELVT
-546 PQAAIVVIEHSVR
+546 PQTAIVVIEHSVR

-571 DEGRVIAQG
+571 DEGRVIVQG
-580 PPEEVVSD
+580 PPADVVSD
-588 PRVIEAYLG
+588 PRVIKAYLG

>member
-1 MRRFVP
+1 MRRLVP
-7 FVVLIAVVAVLNGW
+7 FIVLVVVVAALNGW
-21 LDQRFYVRVLTLSVV
+21 LEQRFYVRVLTLTVV

-73 SDGTSPW
+73 GGGTSPW
-80 TGMAIGMGVAAAVAL
+80 IGMALGMGVAAVVAL
-95 IIGLPTFRLRGFYF
+95 AIGLPTFRLRGFYF

-131 LTVPFHPESEWKF
+131 LTVPYHPENEWRF
-144 MEFSNSHTYVWVGLG
+144 MEFSDPHTYVWVGLA
-159 MLVVALAISEL
+159 MLVVALVISEL

-175 FGFALRA
+175 FGYALRA
-182 IRDNEVLARAVGI
+182 VRDNEVLARAVGI
-195 RTVAWKSAAF
+195 RTVAWKTAAF

-302 PAIEKGCRRLATWR
+302 PAIERGWRWVATRPGRSREPEGRPLLGRLAV
-316 RASTWPRGSLEQA
+316 P
-329 GPSLLERLAAPAPRP
+329 PPRP
-344 SPLLRMP
+344 SPFLSMS
-351 RRPLQSRLPQP
+351 RRPLRPRLPRP
-362 SDTPVLVVEGV
+362 SDAPVLEVEGI
-373 AKSFGANRVLSDVTF
+373 AKSFGANRVLSDVALRI
-388 SVDAG
+388 DAG

-404 GKTTLFNIMT
+404 GKTTLFNIIT
-414 AHLRADS
+414 AHLRADA
-421 GRILFKGMQMDRMR
+421 GRILFKGMKVDRMR

-458 PLDNVVVAAIGASMP
+458 PLDNVVVAAIGASIP
-473 DPMAAS
+473 HPVAAS
-479 MDMLE
+479 MAMLE

-489 GKALGELSALT
+489 DSALGELSALT

-508 LARAMVSEPDLLLL
+508 LARAMVSEPELLLL

-530 EAERARFFAVV
+530 EAERARFFETV

-546 PQAAIVVIEHSVR
+546 PQTAIVVIEHSVR

-571 DEGRVIAQG
+571 DEGRVIVQG
-580 PPEEVVSD
+580 SPADVVSD
-588 PRVIEAYLG
+588 PRVIKSYLG
-597 SRWMEHARDQ
+597 SRWMEHVRDQ

>member
-1 MRRFVP
+1 MRRLAP
-7 FVVLIAVVAVLNGW
+7 FVALVAVVASLNLW
-21 LDQRFYVRVLTLSVV
+21 LEQRFYVRVLTLAVV

-44 NLMAKAGQISL
+44 NLVAKAGQISL

-73 SDGTSPW
+73 EGGTSPW
-80 TGMAIGMGVAAAVAL
+80 IGMAVGMGVAAAVAL
-95 IIGLPTFRLRGFYF
+95 VIGLPTFRLKGFYF
-109 TLATISFPLIMELL
+109 TLATISFPLILELL
-123 VSHYGDPE
+123 VSHYGEPE
-131 LTVPFHPESEWKF
+131 FTVPYHPENEWAF
-144 MEFSNSHTYVWVGLG
+144 MEFADTHTYVWVGLG
-159 MLVVALAISEL
+159 MLVAALVISQL

-289 LVLVALLIPRGIL
+289 LVLVALLMPRGIL
-302 PAIEKGCRRLATWR
+302 PAVESGCRRFARLLSSSR
-316 RASTWPRGSLEQA
+316 RTPVRRLVQ
-329 GPSLLERLAAPAPRP
+329 RLADPPPRP
-344 SPLLRMP
+344 SPLLSMP
-351 RRPLQSRLPQP
+351 RTPNRRRLPAAGQAP
-362 SDTPVLVVEGV
+362 LLEVEAV
-373 AKSFGANRVLSDVTF
+373 AKSFGANHVLSDVTF
-388 SVDAG
+388 AVDAG

-414 AHLRADS
+414 AHLRADAGS
-421 GRILFKGMQMDRMR
+421 VRFKSVAVDRMR
-435 APRRYELGMSRTF
+435 APRRYELGISRTF

-458 PLDNVVVAAIGASMP
+458 PLDNVVVAAIGAAVRHP
-473 DPMAAS
+473 VHAS
-479 MDMLE
+479 MLMLE

-489 GKALGELSALT
+489 DKALGELSALT
-500 TAEIKSLE
+500 VAETKNLE
-508 LARAMVSEPDLLLL
+508 LARAMVSRPELLLL

-530 EAERARFFAVV
+530 EAERVRFFETVDYLAGPQTAV
-541 DELVA
+541 
-546 PQAAIVVIEHSVR
+546 VVIEHSVR
-559 SLIQYVESVVAL
+559 SLIRYVESVVAL
-571 DEGRVIAQG
+571 DEGRVITQG
-580 PPEEVVSD
+580 SPEEVVSD

-597 SRWMEHARDQ
+597 SKWMRHARDQ

>member
-1 MRRFVP
+1 MTRRLIP
-7 FVVLIAVVAVLNGW
+7 FVVLVAAVALLNGW
-21 LDQRFYVRVLTLSVV
+21 LYQRFHVRVLTLAVV

-68 TILLR
+68 TVLLR
-73 SDGTSPW
+73 GGGMSPW
-80 TGMAIGMGVAAAVAL
+80 TGMAIGMGAAAAVAFV
-95 IIGLPTFRLRGFYF
+95 IGLPTFRLKGFYF
-109 TLATISFPLIMELL
+109 TLATISFPLILELL
-123 VSHYGDPE
+123 VSHYGEPE
-131 LTVPFHPESEWKF
+131 LTVPFHPENQWKF
-144 MEFSNSHTYVWVGLG
+144 MEFSNAHTYVWVGLG
-159 MLVVALAISEL
+159 MLIVALLISEL

-247 GGVGQTWGPVV
+247 GGVGMTWGPVV

-273 IGESVPGAQEL
+273 IGEAVPGAQEL

-302 PAIEKGCRRLATWR
+302 PAAGRGCRWLATR
-316 RASTWPRGSLEQA
+316 LGSTPGSPVRQ
-329 GPSLLERLAAPAPRP
+329 SLQRVVAPPPRP
-344 SPLLRMP
+344 SPLLSVP
-351 RRPLQSRLPQP
+351 RRPRRPVVLPQAGEA
-362 SDTPVLVVEGV
+362 PVLEVDSV
-373 AKSFGANRVLSDVTF
+373 AKSFGANRVLSDVSFT
-388 SVDAG
+388 VAAG
-393 RRVGII
+393 TRVGII

-414 AHLRADS
+414 AHLRADA
-421 GRILFKGMQMDRMR
+421 GRIRFKSIPIDRIR
-435 APRRYELGMSRTF
+435 APRRYELGISRTF
-448 QVPQGFHLMS
+448 QVPQGFGLMS
-458 PLDNVVVAAIGASMP
+458 PLDNVVVAAIGASVRHP
-473 DPMAAS
+473 VDAS
-479 MDMLE
+479 MAMLE
-484 RVGLA
+484 RVGLTS
-489 GKALGELSALT
+489 KALGQLSALT
-500 TAEIKSLE
+500 VAETKSLE
-508 LARAMVSEPDLLLL
+508 LARAMVSEPELLLL

-530 EAERARFFAVV
+530 EAERDRFFGIV
-541 DELVA
+541 DDLVA
-546 PQAAIVVIEHSVR
+546 PHTAIVVIEHSVR
-559 SLIQYVESVVAL
+559 SLVRYAESVVAL
-571 DEGRVIAQG
+571 DEGRIIAHG
-580 PPEEVVSD
+580 SPDDVVSD

-597 SRWMEHARDQ
+597 SKWMERARDQ